1 MKLST
6 LKNGIIDIPT
16 VMLLHLDRLGNISNI
31 NNKGCEILG
40 YSRKEL
46 IGLNW
51 FDHFI
56 KEEMQREIKD
66 VFFQII
72 SGRVELVQYY
82 ENAIVTKNADV
93 KIISFHNAIV
103 HNDEGKVVGVF
114 SSGHDIT
121 EQKRV
126 ARRLEESESMLKNI
140 VECAHDGM
148 LIADMKTKR
157 FKFANKSICT
167 MLGYSKDELLK
178 LSVFDI
184 HQKEHLEEAAK
195 QFALLAQKQIELAK
209 NIPVLRK
216 DGSIFH
222 ADISGAGIT
231 LFGKQCLLGVFRP
244 SSI

>member
-6 LKNGIIDIPT
+6 LKQGIIDVPT

-40 YSRKEL
+40 YSQKEI

-56 KEEMQREIKD
+56 KKEMQREIKD
-66 VFFQII
+66 VFFKII
-72 SGRVELVQYY
+72 SGQVELVQYY
-82 ENAIVTKNADV
+82 ENSVITKGGEAR
-93 KIISFHNAIV
+93 IISFHNAII
-103 HNDEGKVVGVF
+103 HNDEEKVVGVF

-126 ARRLEESESMLKNI
+126 SRRLEESESMLRNI
-140 VECAHDGM
+140 IECAQDGM

-157 FKFANKSICT
+157 FRFANQSMCS
-167 MLGYSKDELLK
+167 MLGYSKEELLM
-178 LSVFDI
+178 LSLSDI
-184 HQKEHLEEAAK
+184 HQKEDVEDATR
-195 QFALLAQKQIELAK
+195 QFALLARKEIDLAE

-222 ADISGAGIT
+222 ADISGSALT
-231 LFGKQCLLGVFRP
+231 LFGKPCLLGIFRH
-244 SSI
+244 IAR